1 MPRTRIRK
9 HIKDKYGEET
19 ADKVAK
25 GELEVFKNGELI
37 TNLKDTRV
45 DSDENYLT
53 FKPPKKSKP
62 KPEKKTSPK
71 KKPPAK
77 TPKKKPPVK
86 TPKKTPAKKNPKK
99 SEPAKDFPSKADK
112 GKTPKVM
119 TVQEFLMLDT
129 KTAVEVGRIE
139 AKAAKPT
146 VDGEFVH
153 LDTKVYVDDGKIVNS
168 ECEVLKFKV
177 IRNSSAG

>member
-1 MPRTRIRK
+1 MSRTRIRK
-9 HIKDKYGEET
+9 HIKEKYGNET
-19 ADKVAK
+19 AEKVEK

-37 TNLKDTRV
+37 TNLKDARV

-53 FKPPKKSKP
+53 FKAPKKTKP
-62 KPEKKTSPK
+62 KSEKKTV
-71 KKPPAK
+71 
-77 TPKKKPPVK
+77 PKKKPPVK
-86 TPKKTPAKKNPKK
+86 TPKKTPAKKKPKK

-119 TVQEFLMLDT
+119 TVQEFLMLDA

-177 IRNSSAG
+177 IRNSKAG